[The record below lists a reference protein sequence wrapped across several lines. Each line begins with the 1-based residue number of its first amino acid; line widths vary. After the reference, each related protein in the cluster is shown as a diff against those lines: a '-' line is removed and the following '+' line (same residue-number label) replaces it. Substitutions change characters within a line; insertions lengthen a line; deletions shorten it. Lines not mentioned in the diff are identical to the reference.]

1 MPIQT
6 QKPTLFL
13 NEEICKDNIKRM
25 ASKAQQAGVH
35 FRPHFKTHQSGMVG
49 QWFRQQG
56 ITSITVS
63 SVSMARYFAVHGWDD
78 ICIAF
83 PVNLAEITELN
94 RLAKS
99 IKLKAVVESP
109 EVVDQLGKLLE
120 NKLGVYIKIDVG
132 AGRTGIPMENTKKVK
147 DVYERICHFPLIHP
161 EGLLAHAGQTYHAR
175 GIDAIAA
182 LTANAYDQMNNL
194 RLHLDNSDLLL
205 SWGDTPSCSML
216 HELPPFDEWRPGN
229 FVFYDVMQYHIGAC
243 QLSDIAVAMAC
254 PVVAVHPER
263 NQVVVYGGAVHFSKE
278 FIEADKGFRM
288 YGYVVELTD
297 AGWGEPIAGAWLSGL
312 SQEHGI
318 LNMPDHYM
326 KKIKPG
332 DIVGVLPVHACL
344 TVSCMRE
351 MYTTKGQLVPCM
363 K

>member
-1 MPIQT
+1 MPIQIH
-6 QKPTLFL
+6 KPTLLL
-13 NEEICKDNIKRM
+13 NETICKDNIKRM
-25 ASKAQQAGVH
+25 AAKVQQAGVR
-35 FRPHFKTHQSGMVG
+35 FRPHFKTHQSGLVG
-49 QWFRQQG
+49 RWFRQEG
-56 ITSITVS
+56 INAITVS
-63 SVSMARYFAVHGWDD
+63 SVSMARYFAAHGWDD

-94 RLAKS
+94 HLAKS
-99 IKLKAVVESP
+99 IDLKVVVESAK
-109 EVVDQLGKLLE
+109 VVDQLGSLLE
-120 NKLGVYIKIDVG
+120 NELGVYIKVDVG
-132 AGRTGIPMENTKKVK
+132 AGRTGIPMDNSEKVK
-147 DVYERICHFPLIHP
+147 QVYERICHFPLMHP
-161 EGLLAHAGQTYHAR
+161 EGLLAHAGQTYNTR

-182 LTANAYDQMNNL
+182 LTAKAYDQMNSL
-194 RLHLDNSDLLL
+194 RLYLDNSDLLL

-216 HELPPFDEWRPGN
+216 IELPPFDEWRPGN

-243 QLSDIAVAMAC
+243 QLSDIALSMAC

-326 KKIKPG
+326 NRIKPG
-332 DIVGVLPVHACL
+332 DIVGVLPVHSCL

-351 MYTTKGQLVPCM
+351 MYTTQGQLVPCM